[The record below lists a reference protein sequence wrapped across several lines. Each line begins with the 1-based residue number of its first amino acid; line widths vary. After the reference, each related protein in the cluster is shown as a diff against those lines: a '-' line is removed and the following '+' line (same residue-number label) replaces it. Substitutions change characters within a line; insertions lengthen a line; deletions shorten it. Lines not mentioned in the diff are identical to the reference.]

1 MSNKRDYTQYQGQ
14 RTNTTPV
21 DEKANVEVD
30 VAPEEVDA
38 TPVVENEAVVET
50 TKETDCEPVEE
61 ADETKETDCESVEE
75 AVETECKND
84 EVDTVTGI
92 VTDCKMLNIRKTP
105 SKDSDPVCTVDAG
118 EFLTV
123 NLNDSTA
130 TWYSV
135 RTSSGV
141 EGFCMKEFVSV
152 N

>member
-30 VAPEEVDA
+30 VTKEEIDT
-38 TPVVENEAVVET
+38 TPVVESEVAVET
-50 TKETDCEPVEE
+50 TEEPY
-61 ADETKETDCESVEE
+61 CESVEE
-75 AVETECKND
+75 AVETECND
-84 EVDTVTGI
+84 EVDTTTGV

-130 TWYSV
+130 AWYSV
-135 RTSSGV
+135 RTSAGV
-141 EGFCMKEFVSV
+141 EGFCMKKFVSV

>member
-14 RTNTTPV
+14 RTNTSPV

-30 VAPEEVDA
+30 VTKEEIDT
-38 TPVVENEAVVET
+38 TPVVESEVAVET
-50 TKETDCEPVEE
+50 TEEPYCEP
-61 ADETKETDCESVEE
+61 VEE
-75 AVETECKND
+75 AVETECND
-84 EVDTVTGI
+84 KVDTTTGV

-130 TWYSV
+130 AWYSV
-135 RTSSGV
+135 RTSAGV
-141 EGFCMKEFVSV
+141 EGFCMKKFVSV

>member
-30 VAPEEVDA
+30 VTPEEVDA
-38 TPVVENEAVVET
+38 TPVVENE
-50 TKETDCEPVEE
+50 
-61 ADETKETDCESVEE
+61 E
-75 AVETECKND
+75 AVETTEEIVSEPIEETVETECNNA
-84 EVDTVTGI
+84 EVDTTTGI
-92 VTDCKMLNIRKTP
+92 VTDCKMLNIRKIP

-130 TWYSV
+130 AWYSV
-135 RTSSGV
+135 RTSAGV
-141 EGFCMKEFVSV
+141 EGFCMKKFVSV